1 MIAPLVKIPGVWQPT
16 PTTLNI
22 VNSPSPR
29 DEQQKIIKQIHGTE
43 GIAQCLWNWGSRCWE
58 QTLGR
63 MWIWRL
69 DGLIDVKIPPTRTG
83 HFHCSAIRNDQ
94 ENFAYRGMLDW
105 WQIWPQWPQWIPQ
118 TAIPCIGGCWW
129 QGWLASVACG
139 MWLCIPGL
147 GMGKGCHFGP
157 FRICWWP
164 VSSVCWP
171 LWE

>member
-1 MIAPLVKIPGVWQPT
+1 MIAPLVKIPGVWQST

-22 VNSPSPR
+22 VKSPSPC
-29 DEQQKIIKQIHGTE
+29 DEQQKLIKNPWHRRDCIMFVE
-43 GIAQCLWNWGSRCWE
+43 
-58 QTLGR
+58 LGVPMLR
-63 MWIWRL
+63 ANPWQDVNLEAGWV
-69 DGLIDVKIPPTRTG
+69 DVKIPPTRTG
-83 HFHCSAIRNDQ
+83 HFHCFAIRSDR
-94 ENFAYRGMLDW
+94 ENFAYRGMLNW
-105 WQIWPQWPQWIPQ
+105 WQIWLQWIPQ
-118 TAIPCIGGCWW
+118 TAITCIGGCWW
-129 QGWLASVACG
+129 QGWLASVACV